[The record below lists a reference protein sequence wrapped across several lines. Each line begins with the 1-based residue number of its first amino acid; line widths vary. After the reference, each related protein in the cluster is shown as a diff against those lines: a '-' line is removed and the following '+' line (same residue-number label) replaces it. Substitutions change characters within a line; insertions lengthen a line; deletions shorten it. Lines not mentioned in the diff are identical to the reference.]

1 MGKFFSNLF
10 FYCFLLLFGGV
21 SISAQQGAN
30 PFEIRSRLD
39 SVSRIISLSPSLPN
53 SAIVADSDSLQYTSK
68 QNDSINSNISEAFA
82 IDKKALQNPFDVD
95 HVPERKPKFTK
106 TAENKN
112 LIEGIKHTSS
122 GSNSFLFWVLLL
134 GTSLLAIVINIRF
147 SAITFVFKSI
157 FNFNVLKLFQREESK
172 RISPYLIILYILFL
186 INISTSTY
194 LITTYFGIPKGIQ
207 YLLLLIGGF
216 IVIYSIRHISLA
228 VLGALFKIER
238 TTSLYSF
245 VIMIYNLL
253 FGIILIPLNF
263 LLAFGPTGFIGILVY
278 IAISLGVIIVLM
290 RTIRALFISM
300 EFVGDRFFQLILYL
314 CAFEIAPM
322 WILVKFLM
330 YQVNN

>member
-1 MGKFFSNLF
+1 MFS
-10 FYCFLLLFGGV
+10 GV
-21 SISAQQGAN
+21 SISAQQGTN

-39 SVSRIISLSPSLPN
+39 SVSRIITLS
-53 SAIVADSDSLQYTSK
+53 SAQQNLAVVTDSDSLKTFTSQ
-68 QNDSINSNISEAFA
+68 QNDSINSNSSEALVV
-82 IDKKALQNPFDVD
+82 DNKKLQNPFDVD
-95 HVPERKPKFTK
+95 HVPERKSKFTK

-112 LIEGIKHTSS
+112 LIDGIKQTSS

-147 SAITFVFKSI
+147 SAITFVFRSI
-157 FNFNVLKLFQREESK
+157 FNFNVLKLFQREES
-172 RISPYLIILYILFL
+172 RRVSPYLIILYILFL
-186 INISTSTY
+186 INISTCTY
-194 LITTYFGIPKGIQ
+194 LIATYFGIPKGIQ
-207 YLLLLIGGF
+207 FLLLLMGGF
-216 IVIYSIRHISLA
+216 ILVYLIRHISLG
-228 VLGALFKIER
+228 VLGALFKIEK

-245 VIMIYNLL
+245 VIMLYNLL

-263 LLAFGPTGFIGILVY
+263 LLAFGPEGIIASMIY
-278 IAISLGVIIVLM
+278 IIISFGLIIVLM